1 MQKLYFTLSLLI
13 TVGLVYVLDN
23 SFHTPQTTIPAIGKF
38 LNPIT
43 GFWANAEPEK
53 QLPIPF
59 PIESD
64 SLLDHVKVVYDD
76 RLVPHIF
83 AENTADAYFAQGYI
97 TAQHRLWQMDFI
109 VRDASGRLS
118 EVVGEKALK
127 RDQYQR
133 RLGLGYAAEKTMD
146 VWKSDSAS
154 YLLAEAYTKGVNAFI
169 ATLNPKDFPL
179 EYKLLDYEPEK
190 WTSMHSA
197 LVAKSMAKTL
207 AFRTK
212 DIKATNAKAFF
223 SEGAFQF
230 LYPETFPEQ
239 RPVIPKEVKMEF
251 ANNETNESNELEVPG
266 YLGAV
271 ELDVEDTN
279 LGSNNWAIS
288 RGKTVNGNAILAGDP
303 HLYLTLP
310 SVWFEVQ
317 IHTPESNVYG
327 VSLPGVP
334 GVIIGFNEHISW
346 SVTNTAHDVADFYTI
361 EWEDSLKQRY
371 LIDSQLVKCDK
382 RIERI
387 GVKSGF
393 STTEIVDTVRYTH
406 WGPVIHETR
415 ENQPD
420 LALRWLVHDAPK
432 QSDADVF
439 YQINKAKSREEFQIA
454 LKKFSTPSQNFAFAS
469 KEGDIGLFV
478 QGVFPKKRKGQG
490 RFIQDGT
497 NSANN
502 WQGVIPENH
511 LPRVVNP
518 SWGYVASANQNST
531 TENYPYYYNS
541 EFFEPYRGRR
551 VQLSLT
557 PNTGFTEKDMRDLQ
571 QDSYSIKVEDL
582 FEMMMTPLD
591 FGRMNDA
598 EKAIFS
604 QLEKWNYRYERDL
617 LTPVY
622 FQEWFRIFYE
632 KTWDELS
639 TQTQYEDILYP
650 SHWRTV
656 YIMRDL
662 PESSFFDIKSTPERE
677 TVTDIIT
684 IAFQEMVENITAR
697 IIAEPDLN
705 WSNFRNTKVSHIAQ
719 IDAFSRKNV
728 YTDGYA
734 KSLNAVTSR
743 TGPSWRMVVEMG
755 DLPTAKVVY
764 PGGQSGNPGSKY
776 YDSFLDKWADGEYY
790 DALYLQSV
798 EEGSERLMFVQ
809 EFESTMN
816 PEETHEL
823 SDN

>member
-1 MQKLYFTLSLLI
+1 MRKLYFLLSLLGTI
-13 TVGLVYVLDN
+13 GLIFVLNN
-23 SFHTPQTTIPAIGKF
+23 SFHTTKVTVPAVGKF
-38 LNPIT
+38 LNPMT
-43 GFWANAEPEK
+43 GFWTNGEPNEA
-53 QLPIPF
+53 LPITF

-64 SLLDHVKVVYDD
+64 SLVGDVKVVFDD

-97 TAQHRLWQMDFI
+97 TAQHRLWQMDF
-109 VRDASGRLS
+109 VARDAAGRLS
-118 EVVGEKALK
+118 EVVGEKTLK
-127 RDQYQR
+127 RDKYKR
-133 RLGLGYAAEKTMD
+133 RLGLDYAAENMLKT
-146 VWKSDSAS
+146 WKSDTIA
-154 YLLAEAYTKGVNAFI
+154 YKLAEAYTAGVNAYI
-169 ATLNPKDFPL
+169 ETLHPKNFPL
-179 EYKLLDYEPEK
+179 EYKLLDYMPEK
-190 WTSMHSA
+190 WTTKHSA
-197 LVAKSMAKTL
+197 LVAKSMAETL

-223 SEGAFQF
+223 SEGAFNF

-239 RPVIPKEVKMEF
+239 RPVIPKEVPYAFEDEAVNKNTTL
-251 ANNETNESNELEVPG
+251 AAVDG
-266 YLGAV
+266 YLGSV
-271 ELDVEDTN
+271 DLEVNNDN
-279 LGSNNWAIS
+279 LGSNNWAIA

-327 VSLPGVP
+327 VSLPGLP

-346 SVTNTAHDVADFYTI
+346 SVTNAAHDVADFYTI
-361 EWEDSLKQRY
+361 EWKDSLKQEY
-371 LIDSQLVKCDK
+371 LLDSQMVKCDK
-382 RIERI
+382 RVEEFI
-387 GVKSGF
+387 VKNGF
-393 STTEIVDTVRYTH
+393 STEEIIDTVRYTH
-406 WGPVIHETR
+406 WGPIIHETD

-420 LALRWLVHDAPK
+420 LALRWLVHDTPK
-432 QSDADVF
+432 RSDADVF
-439 YQINKAKSREEFQIA
+439 YQINKAKNIDEFQAA
-454 LKKFSTPSQNFAFAS
+454 LKKFSTPAQNFSFAS
-469 KEGDIGLFV
+469 TKGDIGMFV

-497 NSANN
+497 KSENG
-502 WQGVIPENH
+502 WQGEIPENH
-511 LPRVVNP
+511 LPKVVNP
-518 SWGYVASANQNST
+518 AWGYVGSANQQST

-557 PNTGFTEKDMRDLQ
+557 PNTQFTEKDMRDLQ

-622 FQEWFRIFYE
+622 FEEWFRIFYK

-639 TQTQYEDILYP
+639 EQTQYEDILYP

-684 IAFQEMVENITAR
+684 TAFQEMVAEVAAK
-697 IIAEPDLN
+697 IIVEPDLN
-705 WSNFRNTKVSHIAQ
+705 WSNYRNTKVSHIAQ
-719 IDAFSRKNV
+719 IDAFSHKNV
-728 YTDGYA
+728 YTDGYGKA
-734 KSLNAVTSR
+734 LNAVTAR
-743 TGPSWRMVVEMG
+743 TGPSWRMVVEMS
-755 DLPTAKVVY
+755 DTPSAKVVY

-776 YDSFLDKWADGEYY
+776 YDDFLDEWADGQYF
-790 DALYLQSV
+790 DALYMQSA
-798 EEGSERLMFVQ
+798 EEGSERVIFAQ
-809 EFESTMN
+809 EFKTTAEKS
-816 PEETHEL
+816 EKRL